1 MAVNLVVTTADK
13 RLGQKSAETC
23 RTPSQHSDP
32 RNMDSMIDAKVPA
45 LATELVLHQSPEMCS
60 SIRDYY
66 SLSDSPG

>member
-32 RNMDSMIDAKVPA
+32 RTMNSMIDVKVPA
-45 LATELVLHQSPEMCS
+45 LATEVHPASVSINVLKHPGLRFLV
-60 SIRDYY
+60 
-66 SLSDSPG
+66 